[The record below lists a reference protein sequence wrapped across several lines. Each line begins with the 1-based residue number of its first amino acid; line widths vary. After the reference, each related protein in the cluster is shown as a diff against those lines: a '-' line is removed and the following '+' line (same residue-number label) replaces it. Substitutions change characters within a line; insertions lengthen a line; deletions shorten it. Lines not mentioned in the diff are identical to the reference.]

1 MPCPYFTALYYSRFT
16 IHYSPAMTS
25 WPELKFSEW
34 QDTLATLHM
43 WTQVVGKI
51 RLQQTPL
58 TNHWWNVPLYVSA
71 RGLTTSAMPYEDRI
85 FEIEFDFIDHQ
96 LLIKCSDGAATALPL
111 RPQSVADFYAEVMA
125 ALRGLNMEIQ
135 IWTMPVEVPDP
146 IRFTDDHEHKSYDP
160 EYANRCWRALVKM
173 DDVLKEF
180 RARFIGKVSPVH
192 FFWGSFDLAVTR
204 FSGRPAPPR
213 EGADKMTQE
222 AYSHEVISHGWWPGN
237 KDMEAAFYSY
247 TTPEP
252 AGLADVVAQGKIRPA
267 QTFYSPEMKEFFLL
281 YDDVRQSA
289 SPEQTLMDFC
299 QTTYEAGADLA
310 GWDRASL
317 ERQL

>member
-1 MPCPYFTALYYSRFT
+1 MN
-16 IHYSPAMTS
+16 

-51 RLQQTPL
+51 RLRQTPL
-58 TNHWWNVPLYVSA
+58 VNHWWNVPLYVSA
-71 RGLTTSAMPYEDRI
+71 RGLTTSAMPYLDGRV

-96 LLIKCSDGAATALPL
+96 LLIKCSDGSTTTLPL
-111 RPQSVADFYAEVMA
+111 RPQSVAAFYAEVMS
-125 ALRGLNMEIQ
+125 ALRELGMEIR
-135 IWTMPVEVPDP
+135 IWTMPVEVPNP
-146 IRFTDDHEHKSYDP
+146 IRFEEDNVHASYDP
-160 EYANRCWRALVKM
+160 EYVNGFWHALTKM

-192 FFWGSFDLAVTR
+192 FFWGSFDMAVTR
-204 FSGRPAPPR
+204 FSGRPAPER
-213 EGADKMTQE
+213 EGADLITRE

-247 TTPEP
+247 TAPEP
-252 AGLADVVAQGKIRPA
+252 AGLADTVTAGKILPA
-267 QTFYSPEMKEFFLL
+267 QTFYNSEMKEFFLP
-281 YDDVRQSA
+281 YDEVRQSD
-289 SPEQTLMDFC
+289 SPEKALMDFC

-310 GWDRASL
+310 GWDRAAL
-317 ERQL
+317 ER